1 MNSRVII
8 LEIFVRG
15 LYPLMLIVSIWL
27 LLRGHNAPGGG
38 FIGALAA
45 VAASALYAIAFGAE
59 AAMRKIPLGA
69 LRLAAL
75 GVLLSI
81 LSGIPAWI
89 QGLPFLT
96 HLWTQFLG
104 VPVSTVLLFDLGVYL
119 SVWGA
124 LSALLLAL
132 IDSPESR
139 SGETT

>member
-1 MNSRVII
+1 
-8 LEIFVRG
+8 
-15 LYPLMLIVSIWL
+15 
-27 LLRGHNAPGGG
+27 
-38 FIGALAA
+38 
-45 VAASALYAIAFGAE
+45 
-59 AAMRKIPLGA
+59 MRKIPLGA

-75 GVLLSI
+75 GVFLSI

-104 VPVSTVLLFDLGVYL
+104 VPLSTVLLFDLGVYL

>member
-15 LYPLMLIVSIWL
+15 LYPLMLMVSIWL

-45 VAASALYAIAFGAE
+45 VA
-59 AAMRKIPLGA
+59 
-69 LRLAAL
+69 
-75 GVLLSI
+75 I

-104 VPVSTVLLFDLGVYL
+104 VPLSTVLLFDLGVYL